1 MLTGGIMNGG
11 DETDVIGA
19 RLLAADA
26 HKVPLPTLAEHWFCQ
41 RIEARLPGLGLL
53 AHHPSLLPR
62 VRGALGA
69 RMKESAS
76 EEAIA
81 GAPCPWRPPCALW
94 VFFGRRPKVRIGR
107 HGFELPA
114 PWTLTADAAEDG
126 ALIVGMHI
134 FGFATEW
141 ADAAMEALAGALL
154 RRIRWGELLADAG
167 GRRRAPRAILETM
180 HMVTI
185 ALALPPAEKTPDSIL
200 VALPHGLDIG
210 SVDILEHP
218 DSLFSRLARRIS
230 GLARWHDCV
239 PDADWGALA
248 QAWRGLHYEFLDPGE
263 EDGRWRRSS
272 RQKRTYPD
280 AFRRVLMRI
289 SGNLEP
295 LMPLLAIG
303 TLTGVGR
310 HTTAGLGRLLWEA
323 E

>member
-1 MLTGGIMNGG
+1 MAGGAQAA
-11 DETDVIGA
+11 DVIGA
-19 RLLAADA
+19 RLLAAEENKA
-26 HKVPLPTLAEHWFCQ
+26 PLPALAEHWFCQ
-41 RIEARLPGLGLL
+41 RIEARLPGLGFL

-81 GAPCPWRPPCALW
+81 GTPCPWRPPCALW
-94 VFFGRRPKVRIGR
+94 VFFGRRPRVRMGR
-107 HGFELPA
+107 HGLELPA

-126 ALIVGMHI
+126 TLIIGMHI

-141 ADAAMEALAGALL
+141 ADTAMEALAGALL
-154 RRIRWGELLADAG
+154 RRIRWGDLLADAG
-167 GRRRAPRAILETM
+167 WRKPAPKVRLAAM
-180 HMVTI
+180 RMFTI
-185 ALALPPAEKTPDSIL
+185 EPEYPPAEKTPDSVL

-248 QAWRGLHYEFLDPGE
+248 QTWRGLNYAFLDIGE

-280 AFRRVLMRI
+280 AYRQVLLRI
-289 SGNLEP
+289 SGNLAP

-310 HTTAGLGRLLWEA
+310 HTTAGLGRLMWEV